1 MRCKMKQLL
10 KIMFLCTC
18 CFILVA
24 CHIDE
29 TPSKKIGSFSFTN
42 QNGEPFG
49 TDQLS
54 GQVWIANFIFTDCE
68 TICIPMSAEMA
79 ILQETLKK
87 EELPVQLVS
96 FSVDPEIDTPE
107 ILHHYMQDFTDDSSN
122 WNFLTGYTQKDIEQ
136 FALKQFNT
144 MVQKPSTSTQV
155 IHSSDF
161 YVIDG
166 AGQLIS
172 EYNYVQPAYEDK
184 LIQAIKKELH

>member
-1 MRCKMKQLL
+1 MKQLL

-29 TPSKKIGSFSFTN
+29 TPSNKIGSFSFTN

-107 ILHHYMQDFTDDSSN
+107 ILHHYMQDFTDDASN
-122 WNFLTGYTQKDIEQ
+122 WNFLTGYTQKEIEQ

-166 AGQLIS
+166 AGQLIG
-172 EYNYVQPAYEDK
+172 EYNYVQPAYEDE
-184 LIQAIKKELH
+184 LIQAIKKALH